1 MLSPS
6 SEPGVH
12 SCQVTLLPPSALV
25 VHNVNVLSVDNIR
38 DLIENTGYGAEIV
51 TSKVYSA
58 TTATNSQADATTYKV
73 NLSILGMTCS
83 SCVSSVNG
91 AIESIP
97 GTTLVS
103 IDLIGDTGSVVVQRK
118 EDADLVR
125 SEIEAVG
132 FECSIVMVS
141 EYGKTEGEKRSTSRM
156 VTIKVTGLFCG

>member
-12 SCQVTLLPPSALV
+12 SCQVTLVPPSALV
-25 VHNVNVLSVDNIR
+25 VHDVNVLSVDNIR
-38 DLIENTGYGAEIV
+38 ELIENTGYGAELV

-58 TTATNSQADATTYKV
+58 AKVTNFQDDTTTYKV
-73 NLSILGMTCS
+73 NLSIFGMTCS
-83 SCVSSVNG
+83 SCVSSVKG
-91 AIESIP
+91 AIESVP

-103 IDLIGDTGSVVVQRK
+103 VNLLGKTGSVVVQRK
-118 EDADLVR
+118 EDTELVR

-141 EYGKTEGEKRSTSRM
+141 EYGKTEGVSRSTSRS
-156 VTIKVTGLFCG
+156 VIIKVTGLFCG